1 MRPKPERKT
10 QTSANTPAGT
20 SAPTSAGTALPGDSG
35 ARDRTLRSLLVDRLG
50 WLSIRSAQLIVVI
63 VLGAG
68 VVFALV
74 QLKLVVIPT
83 VIALILASALSPLV
97 RWLRARGVPGMLAT
111 WLTLLGGVVV
121 LGGIVTLIVFA
132 VRNQWSELVTAASD
146 GLDQLQG
153 YLTNGPLS
161 LDAAQLDAARAA
173 VLGFITSAEFGS
185 GALAG
190 VSAAAEVLTG
200 VALVVVILFFF
211 LKDAATIWAFFL
223 TPFRGAVLER
233 ARRIGQTAPAV
244 LGQYVRGTATIALFD
259 GVVIGGSL
267 AILQVPLALPLA
279 AIVFLTAFI
288 PLIGATIAGI
298 LAALVALVFNGPI
311 VALIVVIIVVV
322 VNQLEGDL
330 LNPIVMAGALK
341 LHPLV
346 ILVALTAGTILGGI
360 AGAVLAVPLV
370 AVAWSIVR
378 VWDHPAAPIPGRA
391 PRRRVRG
398 GSRASGAPGPAR
410 QEPGH

>member
-1 MRPKPERKT
+1 MRAKPERT
-10 QTSANTPAGT
+10 PQQAQRQTPRQTPAE
-20 SAPTSAGTALPGDSG
+20 SAGSEHSG
-35 ARDRTLRSLLVDRLG
+35 ARDSTLKSLLVDRLG

-63 VLGAG
+63 VLGIG

-83 VIALILASALSPLV
+83 LVALILAAALSPLV
-97 RWLRARGVPGMLAT
+97 RWLRARGVPRTLAT

-153 YLTNGPLS
+153 YLTTGPLS
-161 LDAAQLDAARAA
+161 LDATQFEAARNA
-173 VLGFITSAEFGS
+173 VIGFVTSAEFGS

-200 VALVVVILFFF
+200 AALVVVILFFF
-211 LKDAATIWAFFL
+211 LKDAASIWAFFL
-223 TPFRGAVLER
+223 TPLRGSALAR
-233 ARRIGQTAPAV
+233 ARRIGTTAPTV

-259 GVVIGGSL
+259 GVVIGASL

-311 VALIVVIIVVV
+311 VALIVVVIVVV

-346 ILVALTAGTILGGI
+346 ILVALTAGTVLGGI

-378 VWDHPAAPIPGRA
+378 VWDHPVAPSPP
-391 PRRRVRG
+391 PRRFFRG
-398 GSRASGAPGPAR
+398 KSGAGGTSAAAR
-410 QEPGH
+410 VQRDG

>member
-1 MRPKPERKT
+1 MGGMRAKPERNP
-10 QTSANTPAGT
+10 QTRPEPAGP
-20 SAPTSAGTALPGDSG
+20 AAG
-35 ARDRTLRSLLVDRLG
+35 DRRLRPLLTDRLG
-50 WLSIRSAQLIVVI
+50 RLSIRSAQLIVVV

-83 VIALILASALSPLV
+83 LIALILASALSPLV

-121 LGGIVTLIVFA
+121 LGGIITLIVFA
-132 VRNQWSELVTAASD
+132 VRNQWSALVTAASD

-161 LDAAQLDAARAA
+161 LDTAQFDAARNA
-173 VLGFITSAEFGS
+173 VIGFVTSAEFGS

-200 VALVVVILFFF
+200 AALVIVILFFF

-223 TPFRGAVLER
+223 TPFRGAALER
-233 ARRIGQTAPAV
+233 ARRIGQT
-244 LGQYVRGTATIALFD
+244 ALFD

-298 LAALVALVFNGPI
+298 VAALVALVFNGPI

-346 ILVALTAGTILGGI
+346 ILVALTAGTVLGGI

-370 AVAWSIVR
+370 AVSWSIVR
-378 VWDHPAAPIPGRA
+378 VWDHPAAVIPRRA
-391 PRRRVRG
+391 PRRRTR
-398 GSRASGAPGPAR
+398 GAPRVTGGPGASDA
-410 QEPGH
+410 PGASASDRGR

>member
-1 MRPKPERKT
+1 M
-10 QTSANTPAGT
+10 
-20 SAPTSAGTALPGDSG
+20 
-35 ARDRTLRSLLVDRLG
+35 
-50 WLSIRSAQLIVVI
+50 
-63 VLGAG
+63 
-68 VVFALV
+68 
-74 QLKLVVIPT
+74 
-83 VIALILASALSPLV
+83 
-97 RWLRARGVPGMLAT
+97 
-111 WLTLLGGVVV
+111 
-121 LGGIVTLIVFA
+121 
-132 VRNQWSELVTAASD
+132 
-146 GLDQLQG
+146 
-153 YLTNGPLS
+153 S
-161 LDAAQLDAARAA
+161 LDAAQFDAARAA
-173 VLGFITSAEFGS
+173 VLGFVTSAEFGS

-211 LKDAATIWAFFL
+211 LKDAAAIWAFL
-223 TPFRGAVLER
+223 LMPFRGAALER
-233 ARRIGQTAPAV
+233 ARRIGKTAPTV

-259 GVVIGGSL
+259 GVVIGASL

-346 ILVALTAGTILGGI
+346 ILVALTAGTVLGGI

-378 VWDHPAAPIPGRA
+378 VWDHPAAVPPK
-391 PRRRVRG
+391 
-398 GSRASGAPGPAR
+398 PAR
-410 QEPGH
+410 RFARRP